1 MTDIVEQLR
10 EWSQDAGGPSGIG
23 MQLVDEAADEIE
35 RLRALLREYIEN
47 DLTDE
52 WEYDFLKRIREAIGN
67 E

>member
-1 MTDIVEQLR
+1 
-10 EWSQDAGGPSGIG
+10 

-52 WEYDFLKRIREAIGN
+52 WEYDFLKRIREAVGN